1 MPVNRTVLGIDLIDS
16 GSNPGYH
23 LDVAAQKMREFTETA
38 LAGREIA
45 KADAVD
51 WQHTGDGL
59 LAAFPQE
66 MLGNLVDATQ
76 LLDELAAEHNRW
88 HKPDVRLRICLGIG
102 PLPTHEGLHRTNID
116 CARMLDAPVFRTV
129 LRQCAQAGPAEFNTG
144 LILSAKAYEDVFGG
158 PYTDLV
164 KQSDFSRITFQHKET
179 ENTAWIRVPGFAAER
194 LTAFAEPQPL
204 PEPVTKPEDK
214 PGEATRRVAAS
225 SAVNNTVN
233 GEMNGV
239 QAGEIHGGV
248 HFGDRRRR

>member
-23 LDVAAQKMREFTETA
+23 LDVAAQRMRELTEQA
-38 LAGREIA
+38 LAARELTR
-45 KADAVD
+45 ADAVD

-66 MLGNLVDATQ
+66 TLGNLLDATQ

-88 HKPDVRLRICLGIG
+88 HKPDVRLRVSLGIG
-102 PLPTHEGLHRTNID
+102 PLPAHEGLHRTNID
-116 CARMLDAPVFRTV
+116 CARMLDAPAFRTV
-129 LRQCAQAGPAEFNTG
+129 VRHCAQANPTEFNTA
-144 LILSAKAYEDVFGG
+144 LILSAKAYQDVFGG

-164 KQSDFSRITFQHKET
+164 KQSDFGRITFQHKET
-179 ENTAWIRVPGFAAER
+179 ENTAWLRVPGFAADR

-204 PEPVTKPEDK
+204 PEPATTPESK
-214 PGEATRRVAAS
+214 PGEAARRIAAGGGVA
-225 SAVNNTVN
+225 NTVH